1 MIKQGTLVS
10 GLAAVA
16 TFTAG
21 LTVAQSAM
29 AAEELQ
35 MSYFVGQRHPMVK
48 AVVVPMQEK
57 LAALSGG
64 ELTIKVHFGGSLVK
78 GGPPQYG
85 ALLQGVSDMA
95 FSLPGYLGPKFPFS
109 NTVTIP
115 GITQSAEDATNKL
128 WNAMDVVET
137 EYDAKV
143 MALWAV
149 DPKILLTKKPIQAL
163 SDLKGLK
170 LRVTSKQD
178 ESYVNKLGA
187 VSVASG
193 VTVIHQNFTNGVIDG
208 VHIGASAI
216 RSFKLFEPADFVVTN
231 LPPSMSPI
239 YILMNQQKFDSLTP
253 KQQGWINQVAGRE
266 LSLGGGT
273 GYDRVGMGGV
283 AFAEKNGVKAITLSD
298 AQKAS
303 WQAAMQPEVEK
314 FLNAKINV
322 SSSSSKIE
330 LTGREFVA
338 KLNAKTN

>member
-1 MIKQGTLVS
+1 MTKTSTFVN

-16 TFTAG
+16 TLTAG
-21 LTVAQSAM
+21 LTAAQSAI

-48 AVVVPMQEK
+48 AVVVPLQEK
-57 LAALSGG
+57 LAEISGG
-64 ELTIKVHFGGSLVK
+64 ELTVKVHFGGSLVK

-109 NTVTIP
+109 NAVTIP
-115 GITQSAEDATNKL
+115 GITQNAEDATNKL

-137 EYDAKV
+137 EYDAKII
-143 MALWAV
+143 ALWAV
-149 DPKILLTKKPIQAL
+149 DPKIILTRKPINAL
-163 SDLKGLK
+163 ADLKGLK

-178 ESYVNKLGA
+178 ESYVNRLGA

-216 RSFKLFEPADFVVTN
+216 RSFKLHEPAKFVITN

-239 YILMNQQKFDSLTP
+239 YILMNQQKFDSMTP
-253 KQQGWINQVAGRE
+253 QQQGWINEVAGRE

-273 GYDRVGMGGV
+273 GYDRVGKGGV
-283 AFAEKNGVKAITLSD
+283 AFAEKNGLTAITLSD
-298 AQKAS
+298 AQKAA
-303 WQAAMQPEVEK
+303 WQAAMQPEVDK
-314 FLNAKINV
+314 FLDAKIDV
-322 SSSSSKIE
+322 SSSSSKVD

>member
-1 MIKQGTLVS
+1 MTRRTTFMN
-10 GLAAVA
+10 GLAALA
-16 TFTAG
+16 ALTAG
-21 LTVAQSAM
+21 IGLANGAG

-48 AVVVPMQEK
+48 AVVVPLQKK
-57 LAALSGG
+57 LAELSGG
-64 ELTIKVHFGGSLVK
+64 ELTVKVHFGGSLVK

-85 ALLQGVSDMA
+85 ALLQGVSDLA

-109 NTVTIP
+109 NAVTIP
-115 GITQSAEDATNKL
+115 GITQNAEDATNKL

-137 EYDAKV
+137 EYDAKII
-143 MALWAV
+143 ALWAV
-149 DPKILLTKKPIQAL
+149 DPKILLTRKPINAL

-170 LRVTSKQD
+170 IRVTSKQD

-216 RSFKLFEPADFVVTN
+216 RSFKLHEPADYVVTN

-239 YILMNQQKFDSLTP
+239 YILMNQDKFNSLTP

-266 LSLGGGT
+266 LSLGGGR
-273 GYDRVGMGGV
+273 GYDRVGGGGLK
-283 AFAEKNGVKAITLSD
+283 FATEKGVKTIALSD
-298 AQKAS
+298 AEKGR
-303 WQAAMQPEVEK
+303 WLAAMQPEVEK
-314 FLNAKINV
+314 FLNSKIDV
-322 SSSSSKIE
+322 SSSSSKVDI
-330 LTGREFVA
+330 TGREFVA
-338 KLNAKTN
+338 KLNAK

>member
-137 EYDAKV
+137 EYDAKI

-149 DPKILLTKKPIQAL
+149 DPKILLTRKPIQAL

-216 RSFKLFEPADFVVTN
+216 RSFKLFEPADFVITN

-253 KQQGWINQVAGRE
+253 KQQGWIDQVAGRE

-273 GYDRVGMGGV
+273 GYDRVGKGGV
-283 AFAEKNGVKAITLSD
+283 AFAQKNGVKAITLSD